1 MMLITKLL
9 IAEVYLCFQLDG
21 DNGDPEGAANEISGI
36 VAGDPMGKD
45 DNGVFGR
52 FSTANFRIGGTVRKD
67 SEDFLASATSPLPQS
82 ASARFSTT
90 GTPPPSFTAETQ
102 KWPCVWPTNCDDF

>member
-1 MMLITKLL
+1 
-9 IAEVYLCFQLDG
+9 
-21 DNGDPEGAANEISGI
+21 
-36 VAGDPMGKD
+36 MGKD

-90 GTPPPSFTAETQ
+90 GTPPPSFTAET
-102 KWPCVWPTNCDDF
+102 